1 MKWILTVI
9 FNFLVCIFLLFWGF
23 LAGYNLRKITARLYD
38 KYQLYLLEKEFSK
51 TPYAIEMRNDFF
63 GGSTPRDVWKK
74 FRSELQAGNLDRAVN
89 YFWGIWG
96 DEKEKERWKKYL
108 EEKKDSILKYPEK
121 LVFSKELLSNILID
135 EELGAIL
142 VRKEDNKLYGGEIV
156 FRENYHTNLWKIKDI
171 IIDEDF
177 SYSLE
182 EYYKKMYNSL
192 QKMVEAGDLDEEAR
206 DRDLEM
212 LLKDYYED
220 KKVVEK
226 AYEILYGE
234 KLK

>member
-74 FRSELQAGNLDRAVN
+74 FRSELQSGNLDRAVN

-96 DEKEKERWKKYL
+96 DEKEKGRWKKYL

-121 LVFSKELLSNILID
+121 LVFSKELLNEDLFD
-135 EELGAIL
+135 EEVGAIL
-142 VRKEDNKLYGGEIV
+142 ARKENGKLYGGEIV
-156 FRENYHTNLWKIKDI
+156 FRKNHYTNLWKIRDI
-171 IIDEDF
+171 DVDEDF

-182 EYYKKMYNSL
+182 EYYKEAYKGFENFVHWKFTEEEKVEQSKLITQHYYRDKML
-192 QKMVEAGDLDEEAR
+192 
-206 DRDLEM
+206 
-212 LLKDYYED
+212 
-220 KKVVEK
+220 VEK